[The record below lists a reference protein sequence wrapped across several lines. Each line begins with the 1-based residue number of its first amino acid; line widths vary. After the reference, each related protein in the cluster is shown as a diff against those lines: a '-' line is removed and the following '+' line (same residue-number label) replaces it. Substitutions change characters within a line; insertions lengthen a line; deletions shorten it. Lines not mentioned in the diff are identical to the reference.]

1 MTAGAAADRRDE
13 VFPSSGA
20 RVVLGPWPGR
30 SELGVESGVLRETSW
45 TLGISRFE
53 YYYPSKQREQSISV
67 RLQSSASG
75 RGEKSGINSVCGS
88 DICPSS
94 E

>member
-20 RVVLGPWPGR
+20 RVVLGPAAVSWEWR
-30 SELGVESGVLRETSW
+30 VERETSW

-67 RLQSSASG
+67 RLQPSASG
-75 RGEKSGINSVCGS
+75 RGEKSEINSVCGS

>member
-30 SELGVESGVLRETSW
+30 SELGVESGERDLLDTRNFKIRVSTPQQTAGTIHLCQVTAECQRAGREI
-45 TLGISRFE
+45 GH
-53 YYYPSKQREQSISV
+53 
-67 RLQSSASG
+67 
-75 RGEKSGINSVCGS
+75 
-88 DICPSS
+88 
-94 E
+94 